1 MEKYYNELPSGYKA
15 YKVID
20 ATNKK
25 TIIWLNVIA
34 IAMMILAIVPFIVLK
49 PVDVSNTDLYLPFLI
64 ILLLGMFLYIV
75 LHELTHGLV
84 YKLYTKQKLTFG
96 ITLFVAFCGVPNIYV
111 SKKVSLMAVLAP
123 FVTYSI
129 ILIPIILI
137 IPNNLIY
144 LAFLMI
150 FSIHFSGCVGDLY
163 VTYIL
168 LNSKGAVLMND
179 TGPKQTF
186 YRLEE
191 TVI

>member
-168 LNSKGAVLMND
+168 LKSKGAVLMND

-191 TVI
+191 TVV